1 MLFILILL
9 LIFIY
14 ILINIDHNNSIKT
27 YNREYSNLY
36 DTIWN
41 DEDRYKAEVK
51 YISLNVGDKKLD
63 SILDIGCGTG
73 NHIKFWKETW
83 ASSIITGMDISFS
96 QLAKLHEKHPDIN
109 TVHGNFLDGRT
120 WTSNTFDMIT
130 CMYEAGQYTS
140 KVKTLLK
147 NVYKWLKPGGIFVFH
162 GIDPDRLCD
171 GCDQTASNTSLP
183 MKVDHRGHCNVLYP
197 NLIYSS
203 WWNKSI
209 FTNWVRYNETF
220 NTIRGNEWTLDWD
233 VSNKVDENVPIG
245 AVKNDNLM
253 TNGHSLYLLPPS
265 RIMKIGRDVGF
276 TKSSKDPILGVTG
289 IWDQGSEE
297 YFIFFQK

>member
-9 LIFIY
+9 LFIY

-36 DTIWN
+36 DIIWN

-51 YISLNVGDKKLD
+51 YISLTVGDKKLD

-120 WTSNTFDMIT
+120 WTSNTFDMIA
-130 CMYEAGQYTS
+130 CMYGAGQYTG

-147 NVYKWLKPGGIFVFH
+147 NVYKWLKPGGIFRLVV
-162 GIDPDRLCD
+162 PDLFWRT
-171 GCDQTASNTSLP
+171 Q
-183 MKVDHRGHCNVLYP
+183 
-197 NLIYSS
+197 
-203 WWNKSI
+203 
-209 FTNWVRYNETF
+209 
-220 NTIRGNEWTLDWD
+220 
-233 VSNKVDENVPIG
+233 
-245 AVKNDNLM
+245 
-253 TNGHSLYLLPPS
+253 
-265 RIMKIGRDVGF
+265 
-276 TKSSKDPILGVTG
+276 
-289 IWDQGSEE
+289 E
-297 YFIFFQK
+297 YFNHARESEAADIFQKRLLLRATKAPKGLESRLRSVFGLSMH